1 MLWISMG
8 SGKMNR
14 IYRSIW
20 CEKTGTFVAVSEN
33 TKRGRKTGTGTDKT
47 ELGSLPFHDFAVKAL
62 LPVLFTG
69 AIALFPPMA
78 LAAGDLTT
86 SECTFSWGNDNGG
99 TITIKGEGTGSS
111 ATLVCAEALQGLV
124 DNPLE
129 YFSVN
134 STGGGNVDND
144 GAVAPDGIAIGK
156 NASVGVGATSGV
168 ALGLGATT
176 TVANGIAL
184 GAGSVA
190 NTAAG
195 IAPYAPAG
203 ASVPSVAAVNATTS
217 SLGALS
223 VGDPATGKLRQIT
236 GVAGGTQNTD
246 AVNVSQLKAVESLA
260 TGAGAGWNLT
270 ANNGATTQNIAPGGS
285 ADFIGGT
292 NTNVVQTGNQIK
304 VNLNDSVNLAGTL
317 SVTGLSTFNGGT
329 VIGNSLTVSP
339 ATTVNMGG
347 NRINN
352 VAAGVADTDAVN
364 VSQLIDQGD
373 DLTAKGLNFVG
384 NDALPVHKDLGQTL
398 SIVGGAVPV
407 AGTFTSQNIQ
417 TFNDAGAIRIQ
428 MADSPKFGN
437 VVINSA
443 GSGKITGVTDGDVTA
458 LSADA
463 VNGSQLF
470 DVQTTANKGWDL
482 TANNGATTQ
491 NIAPGG
497 SADFIGGTNTNVVQ
511 TGNQIKVNLNDSVNL
526 AGTLSVT
533 GLSTFNGG
541 AVIGNSLTVNPAT
554 TVNMGGNRIN
564 NVAAGIA
571 NTDAVNVSQLTD
583 QGDDLTA
590 KGLNF
595 VGNDA
600 LSIHKDLGQTLSIVG
615 GAVPVAGT
623 YSSQNV
629 QTFNDAGAIRIQ
641 MADSPKFGGVVIN
654 DAGSGKITGV
664 MDGAVTEFSTDAVN
678 GSQLFAVQSTAG
690 AGWKLTANNGATTQT
705 IAPGGSADF
714 IGGTNTNVVQTGNQ
728 IKVNLN
734 DSVNL
739 AGTLAVTGLSTF
751 SGGAVIGNSLT
762 VNPGA
767 TVNMGGNRINNVA
780 AGVANTDAVNVGQL
794 KDQGDELTAKGLDF
808 AGNVGI
814 VHRDLGSTMVIQ
826 GGLDPL
832 ATASNK
838 NIRTEVD
845 AGTGAMNVMLSE
857 SPVFGAVTVNAGG
870 GGKITGVTDGDVTEL
885 STDAVNGS
893 QLFGVQTTANKGW
906 DLTANNGATTQN
918 IAPGGSADF
927 IGGTNTNVVQTGNQI
942 KVNLNDNV
950 NLAGTLSVTGLSTFN
965 GGAVIGSSLTVNP
978 GTTVN
983 MGGNRINNV
992 AAGVANT
999 DAVNVSQLT
1008 DQGDDLT
1015 AKGLNF
1021 VGNDALPVHKDLGQT
1036 LSIVGGAIPV
1046 AGTYSS
1052 QNVQT
1057 FNDAGAIRIQMA
1069 DSPKFGGVVIND
1081 AGGGKII
1088 GVTDGDVTELSTDA
1102 VNGSQLFGVQTTA
1115 NKGWDLTANNGATT
1129 QNIAPGGSADFI
1141 GGTNTNVVQTG
1152 NQIKVNLNDNVDLAG
1167 TLSVMGLST
1176 FNGGAVIGNSLTVN
1190 PGTTVDMGGNR
1201 INNVAAGV
1209 VGTDAVNVSQLT
1221 DQGDDLT
1228 AKGLNFVGNDAL
1240 PVHKDLG
1247 QTLSIVGGAV
1257 PVAGTYSSQNVQ
1269 TFNDAGAIRIQM
1281 ADSPKFGGVVI
1292 NDGGSGKIT
1301 GVMDGAVTEF
1311 STDAVNGSQLF
1322 GVQTTAN
1329 KGWDL
1334 TANNGATT
1342 QNIAPGGSADF
1353 IGGTN
1358 TNVVQTGNQIKVNL
1372 NDNVDLAGTLSVM
1385 GLSTF
1390 NGGAVIGNSLTVNP
1404 GTIVNMGGNR
1414 INNVAA
1420 GVDPMDAVNVSQLK
1434 DQDDELT
1441 AKGLNFAGNVGAV
1454 HRDLGST
1461 MVIQGGLDPLAT
1473 ASNKNIRTEV
1483 DPDTG
1488 AMNIMLSESPVFGA
1502 VTVNAGGTGKI
1513 TGVSDGL
1520 VASGSKD
1527 AVNGGQLFGVQQ
1539 EIGQLS
1545 NLPITFTGNSG
1556 SVDRKLGQQLKI
1568 TGEATTAGTYSGANI
1583 RTVVEGNEVKVQ
1595 MAQAPVF
1602 QELTVAGNTTIGGSL
1617 NMSGNKI
1624 TNVGAGDISATSQ
1637 DAVNGSQ
1644 LYNIIGEVKT
1654 VGWNLQTNGDA
1665 PSKVLNN
1672 DIVQLNDG
1680 SNVNITRDGRN
1691 VTIAVDDNPTFNSV
1705 NIGGGAFVANSQSVE
1720 IRPETNVSMGG
1731 NQIHQVANGTAP
1743 MDAVNVRQLSSV
1755 ESNLNSRIN
1764 RAEKR
1769 AEAGT
1774 AAAMAVAGLPQ
1785 AYLPGKSMFAVA
1797 GSVFQGESGVA
1808 MGLSTVSGNG
1818 KWVLKGSVTSSSRGQ
1833 VGGTVGVGYQW

>member
-1 MLWISMG
+1 
-8 SGKMNR
+8 MNR

-600 LSIHKDLGQTLSIVG
+600 LSVHKDLGQTLPIVG

-762 VNPGA
+762 VNPA
-767 TVNMGGNRINNVA
+767 TTVNMGGNRINNVA
-780 AGVANTDAVNVGQL
+780 AGIANTDAVNVSQL
-794 KDQGDELTAKGLDF
+794 TDQGDDLTAKGLNF
-808 AGNVGI
+808 VGNDALP
-814 VHRDLGSTMVIQ
+814 VHKDLGQTLSIV
-826 GGLDPL
+826 GGAVPV
-832 ATASNK
+832 AGTYSSQNVQTF
-838 NIRTEVD
+838 ND
-845 AGTGAMNVMLSE
+845 AGAIRIQMAD
-857 SPVFGAVTVNAGG
+857 SPKFGGVVINDAGS
-870 GGKITGVTDGDVTEL
+870 GKITGVTDGDVTEL

-950 NLAGTLSVTGLSTFN
+950 NLAGTLSVT
-965 GGAVIGSSLTVNP
+965 
-978 GTTVN
+978 
-983 MGGNRINNV
+983 
-992 AAGVANT
+992 
-999 DAVNVSQLT
+999 
-1008 DQGDDLT
+1008 
-1015 AKGLNF
+1015 
-1021 VGNDALPVHKDLGQT
+1021 
-1036 LSIVGGAIPV
+1036 
-1046 AGTYSS
+1046 
-1052 QNVQT
+1052 
-1057 FNDAGAIRIQMA
+1057 
-1069 DSPKFGGVVIND
+1069 
-1081 AGGGKII
+1081 
-1088 GVTDGDVTELSTDA
+1088 
-1102 VNGSQLFGVQTTA
+1102 
-1115 NKGWDLTANNGATT
+1115 
-1129 QNIAPGGSADFI
+1129 
-1141 GGTNTNVVQTG
+1141 
-1152 NQIKVNLNDNVDLAG
+1152 
-1167 TLSVMGLST
+1167 GLST

-1488 AMNIMLSESPVFGA
+1488 TMNIMLSESPVFGA

-1654 VGWNLQTNGDA
+1654 VGWNLQTNGDT

-1672 DIVQLNDG
+1672 DTVQLNDG

-1818 KWVLKGSVTSSSRGQ
+1818 KWVVKGSVTSSSRGQ

>member
-1 MLWISMG
+1 
-8 SGKMNR
+8 MNR

-33 TKRGRKTGTGTDKT
+33 TKRGRKTGAGTDKT

-86 SECTFSWGNDNGG
+86 SECTFSWGNDTGG

-111 ATLVCAEALQGLV
+111 DTLVCAEALQGLV

-184 GAGSVA
+184 GAGSIA

-317 SVTGLSTFNGGT
+317 SVTGLSTFNGGA
-329 VIGNSLTVSP
+329 VIGNSLTVNP

-437 VVINSA
+437 VVINNA

-458 LSADA
+458 LSTDA

-780 AGVANTDAVNVGQL
+780 AGVANTDAVNVSQL

-857 SPVFGAVTVNAGG
+857 SPVFGAVTVN
-870 GGKITGVTDGDVTEL
+870 
-885 STDAVNGS
+885 
-893 QLFGVQTTANKGW
+893 
-906 DLTANNGATTQN
+906 
-918 IAPGGSADF
+918 
-927 IGGTNTNVVQTGNQI
+927 
-942 KVNLNDNV
+942 
-950 NLAGTLSVTGLSTFN
+950 
-965 GGAVIGSSLTVNP
+965 
-978 GTTVN
+978 
-983 MGGNRINNV
+983 
-992 AAGVANT
+992 
-999 DAVNVSQLT
+999 
-1008 DQGDDLT
+1008 
-1015 AKGLNF
+1015 
-1021 VGNDALPVHKDLGQT
+1021 
-1036 LSIVGGAIPV
+1036 
-1046 AGTYSS
+1046 
-1052 QNVQT
+1052 
-1057 FNDAGAIRIQMA
+1057 
-1069 DSPKFGGVVIND
+1069 D
-1081 AGGGKII
+1081 AGGGKIT

-1176 FNGGAVIGNSLTVN
+1176 FNGGAVIGNSLTVNPGTTVNMGGNKITNVAAGVADTDAVNVSQLTDQGDDLTAKGLNFVGNGGLPVHKDLGQTLSIVGGAVPVAGTYSSQNVQTFNDAGAIRIQMADSPKFGGVVINDAGGGKITGVTDGDVTELSTDAVNGSQLFGVQTTANKGWDLTANNGATTQNIAPGGSADFIGGTNTNVVQTGNQIKVNLNDNVDLAGTLSVMGLSTFNGGAVIGNSLMVN

-1311 STDAVNGSQLF
+1311 STEAVNGSQLF

-1329 KGWDL
+1329 KGWNL

-1654 VGWNLQTNGDA
+1654 VGWNLQTNGDT

-1672 DIVQLNDG
+1672 DTVQLNDG